1 MSVKIELSIEQV
13 AQALKTMKKDELETL
28 EILVDPKTEKEIIKR
43 REEARSGKTVPMEQI
58 KSFRNI

>member
-1 MSVKIELSIEQV
+1 
-13 AQALKTMKKDELETL
+13 MKKDELETL

-43 REEARSGKTVPMEQI
+43 RVEARSGKTVPMEQI